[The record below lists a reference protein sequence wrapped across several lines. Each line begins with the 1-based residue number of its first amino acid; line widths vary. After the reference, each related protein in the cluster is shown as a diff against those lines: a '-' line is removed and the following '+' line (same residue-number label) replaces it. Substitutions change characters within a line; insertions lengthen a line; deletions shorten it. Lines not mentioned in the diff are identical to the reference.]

1 MAEEENIMENE
12 NNRIGLVLGRAYELA
27 HSFEHE
33 YVTLEHILAV
43 LLEED
48 DITELMNGIQIDH
61 AAVAVAIIAVAAIV
75 GITIFYVN
83 DRVLMSKNIDSA
95 IAKGMDPIS
104 VRCSYVTNT
113 DTICVAY
120 AASTSKK

>member
-1 MAEEENIMENE
+1 MSDSKSNDSKWFIS
-12 NNRIGLVLGRAYELA
+12 G
-27 HSFEHE
+27 
-33 YVTLEHILAV
+33 
-43 LLEED
+43 
-48 DITELMNGIQIDH
+48 
-61 AAVAVAIIAVAAIV
+61 VATVVISAIIGVTV
-75 GITIFYVN
+75 FNVN

-120 AASTSKK
+120 AASNGKK

>member
-1 MAEEENIMENE
+1 MTQIVNE
-12 NNRIGLVLGRAYELA
+12 AKTFVISIALV
-27 HSFEHE
+27 
-33 YVTLEHILAV
+33 VI
-43 LLEED
+43 
-48 DITELMNGIQIDH
+48 
-61 AAVAVAIIAVAAIV
+61 AAIV
-75 GITIFYVN
+75 GITIYNVN

-120 AASTSKK
+120 AASTKK

>member
-1 MAEEENIMENE
+1 MSEKINDAKT
-12 NNRIGLVLGRAYELA
+12 Y
-27 HSFEHE
+27 
-33 YVTLEHILAV
+33 
-43 LLEED
+43 
-48 DITELMNGIQIDH
+48 
-61 AAVAVAIIAVAAIV
+61 IIAVALIAISGIV
-75 GITIFYVN
+75 GTTIYNVN